1 MSQLSVDQKTVMK
14 LLSDQEA
21 DFIIPDYQRPYAWEK
36 SECDTLWNDLFTFA
50 FPDNDYS
57 KFNSARDKYFLGPI
71 VSYPNP
77 SKQQEIIDGQQR
89 LTTLMLLLRAFYNR
103 FDNMQ
108 DENSMETKRSIERC
122 IWKTNEFGKPDVNS
136 LKLETEVA
144 TDEAK
149 QEFRDILKTGNVL
162 DEQKS
167 RYADNYRFFQGKI
180 NEFLSDYA
188 SFLAYFPMR
197 ILNNCILLPIEADS
211 SETAMRIFSTL
222 NDRGKPLSDADIFKA
237 QLYKHY
243 KQFNL
248 KDDFVKRWKAL
259 EELCLEIYHPI
270 TGTPMDEAFTRYM
283 YYERARQGNKSSTTE
298 ALRKFYEK
306 DYSENKTKGS
316 YSLLKEDKT
325 FENIIDLTNFWKS
338 MSIQDKERFSERV
351 LKRLFVLNYAP
362 NGMWTYITSVFYL
375 ANRDADGMLDDEK
388 FYDFLNKITA
398 FIWGYS
404 FTNPGVNALRTPIYA
419 EMLKIVNGGSVDFS
433 EYKFD
438 VNQLSNAINNYDFVN
453 RSPITKSMLT
463 WWAFN
468 DEKQTLPALRQYFQI
483 EHIYAKKRFEIEKG
497 LTNPSNLES
506 LGNKVLLENEINI
519 RAADYKFTD
528 KIRYYKG
535 FKNVR
540 GQSVGDTVIKELHD
554 MADTKN
560 DFDEN
565 EIVQRNALIIQK
577 FIGYLRENGLIK

>member
-1 MSQLSVDQKTVMK
+1 MSELRIEKKTIKQL
-14 LLSDQEA
+14 LGEPNA
-21 DFIIPDYQRPYAWEK
+21 DFLIPDYQRPYAWEEK
-36 SECDTLWNDLFTFA
+36 ECRVLWDDLFTFA
-50 FPDNDYS
+50 FPDGDSS
-57 KFNSARDKYFLGPI
+57 KFDSKKEAYFLGPI
-71 VSYPNP
+71 VTISQDDKPR
-77 SKQQEIIDGQQR
+77 EIIDGQQR
-89 LTTLMLLLRAFYNR
+89 ITTLMLLLRAFYTKYGK
-103 FDNMQ
+103 MQ
-108 DENSMETKRSIERC
+108 DEQSAKTRKNIETC
-122 IWKTNEFGKPDVNS
+122 IWKADELENIDINS
-136 LKLETEVA
+136 YKLDTEVA

-149 QEFRDILKTGNVL
+149 QEFKDILKTGEVS
-162 DEQKS
+162 EKQKS
-167 RYADNYRFFQGKI
+167 NYANNYRFFLKKI
-180 NEFLSDYA
+180 EEFLKDYP
-188 SFLAYFPMR
+188 AYIALFPAR

-211 SETAMRIFSTL
+211 PEMAMRIFSTL

-237 QLYKHY
+237 QFYKHY
-243 KQFNL
+243 AASGV
-248 KDDFVKRWKAL
+248 KDDFIRQWKAL

-306 DYSENKTKGS
+306 DS
-316 YSLLKEDKT
+316 YALLKEDKI

-338 MSIQDKERFSERV
+338 VSIQDKERFSERV

-540 GQSVGDTVIKELHD
+540 CQSVGDTVIKELHD